1 MRSFSLVA
9 SSFSVLAVVAS
20 AAPAHA
26 DDVGSLPDQPKPD
39 DAAGKHAIDRTWL
52 YADDARVAA
61 PMTVIAMT
69 SLSYTGVGASPTR
82 VDSPYPSTYDAFAGN
97 TAQPG
102 AMIGVGGEVGL
113 LPRLSV
119 VAMGQMGFGGP
130 DTVPTP
136 SAGAI
141 AGLRLQLLPPEW
153 QHTHLVVSGGYL
165 REAWSGPVFDDDGG
179 KWLPGA
185 PHGDN
190 GAWVQAAF
198 SGDIQR
204 LRLATTIHGEHVFW
218 NGRDPLDVMVSL
230 GASYR
235 VAGAFRVGAE
245 YVGQDLEEL
254 ASAGA
259 ESGARH
265 FIGPTASLQLLQDR
279 LTVVAGPA
287 IGLSA
292 YSPTLLGRIAVSY
305 GF

>member
-1 MRSFSLVA
+1 MRSAPLLTFLLPVLVIAA
-9 SSFSVLAVVAS
+9 ST
-20 AAPAHA
+20 APARA
-26 DDVGSLPDQPKPD
+26 DDGSLPDQPKPD
-39 DAAGKHAIDRTWL
+39 DAASKHAIDCTWL
-52 YADDARVAA
+52 YGDDARVPA

-69 SLSYTGVGASPTR
+69 NLSYTGVGASPTR
-82 VDSPYPSTYDAFAGN
+82 VDSPYPNTYNGFAGN

-119 VAMGQMGFGGP
+119 VAMGQMGFGGE
-130 DTVPTP
+130 DNVPSP

-141 AGLRLQLLPPEW
+141 AGLRLQLLPSEW

-165 REAWSGPVFDDDGG
+165 REAWSGPVFNDDTG

-185 PHGDN
+185 PNGDN

-204 LRLATTIHGEHVFW
+204 LRLATTFHGEHVFW

-235 VAGAFRVGAE
+235 VAGAFRLGAE
-245 YVGQDLEEL
+245 YVGQDLEEI
-254 ASAGA
+254 ASPAA
-259 ESGARH
+259 EGGARH
-265 FIGPTASLQLLQDR
+265 FVGPTASLQLLQDR
-279 LTVVAGPA
+279 LTMVAGPA
-287 IGLSA
+287 VGLSA
-292 YSPTLLGRIAVSY
+292 FSPTLLGRIAVAY

>member
-1 MRSFSLVA
+1 MRRAPLVTLLLPA
-9 SSFSVLAVVAS
+9 LVLAT
-20 AAPAHA
+20 AARPARA
-26 DDVGSLPDQPKPD
+26 DDGTLPDQPKPD
-39 DAAGKHAIDRTWL
+39 DSAGTHAIDRTWL

-61 PMTVIAMT
+61 PMTVVGMT
-69 SLSYTGVGASPTR
+69 NVSYTGVGASPTR
-82 VDSPYPSTYDAFAGN
+82 VDSPYPSTYNGLAGN

-102 AMIGVGGEVGL
+102 GMIGVGGEVGL
-113 LPRLSV
+113 IPRLSV
-119 VAMGQMGFGGP
+119 MAMGQVGFGGV
-130 DTVPTP
+130 DGVPSP

-165 REAWSGPVFDDDGG
+165 REAWSGPVFDDDRG

-185 PHGDN
+185 PNGDN
-190 GAWVQAAF
+190 GAWIQAAF

-204 LRLATTIHGEHVFW
+204 LRLATTVHGEHVFW

-245 YVGQDLEEL
+245 YVGQDLEEV
-254 ASAGA
+254 AAPAA
-259 ESGARH
+259 EGGARH

-279 LTVVAGPA
+279 LTMVAGPA
-287 IGLSA
+287 VGLSA
-292 YSPTLLGRIAVSY
+292 YSPSFLGRIAVAY

>member
-1 MRSFSLVA
+1 MRSAPLLTFLLPVLVIA
-9 SSFSVLAVVAS
+9 AS
-20 AAPAHA
+20 AAPARA
-26 DDVGSLPDQPKPD
+26 DDGLLPDQPKPD
-39 DAAGKHAIDRTWL
+39 DAASKRAIDRTWL
-52 YADDARVAA
+52 YADDARVPA

-69 SLSYTGVGASPTR
+69 NLSYTGVGASPTR
-82 VDSPYPSTYDAFAGN
+82 VDSPYPNTYRGFAGN

-119 VAMGQMGFGGP
+119 VAMGQMGFGGV
-130 DTVPTP
+130 DSVPSP

-165 REAWSGPVFDDDGG
+165 REAWSGPVFNDDTG

-185 PHGDN
+185 PNGDN

-235 VAGAFRVGAE
+235 VAGAFRLGAE

-254 ASAGA
+254 ASPAA
-259 ESGARH
+259 EAGARH
-265 FIGPTASLQLLQDR
+265 FVGPTASLQLLQDR
-279 LTVVAGPA
+279 LTMVAGPA
-287 IGLSA
+287 VGLSA
-292 YSPTLLGRIAVSY
+292 YSPTFLGRIAVAY

>member
-1 MRSFSLVA
+1 MRSAPLLAFLLPVLVIA
-9 SSFSVLAVVAS
+9 AS
-20 AAPAHA
+20 AAPARA
-26 DDVGSLPDQPKPD
+26 DDGSLPDQPKPD
-39 DAAGKHAIDRTWL
+39 DAASKHAIDRTWL
-52 YADDARVAA
+52 YADDARVPA

-69 SLSYTGVGASPTR
+69 NLSYTGVGASPTR
-82 VDSPYPSTYDAFAGN
+82 VDSPYPNTYNGFAGN

-113 LPRLSV
+113 LPRLSI
-119 VAMGQMGFGGP
+119 VAMGQMGFGGENN
-130 DTVPTP
+130 VPSP

-165 REAWSGPVFDDDGG
+165 REAWAGPVFDDDTG

-185 PHGDN
+185 PNGDN

-204 LRLATTIHGEHVFW
+204 LRVASTIHGEHVFW

-235 VAGAFRVGAE
+235 VAGAFRLGAE
-245 YVGQDLEEL
+245 YVGQDLEEVVSP
-254 ASAGA
+254 AA
-259 ESGARH
+259 EGGARH
-265 FIGPTASLQLLQDR
+265 FVGPTASLQLLQDR
-279 LTVVAGPA
+279 LTMVAGPA
-287 IGLSA
+287 VGLST
-292 YSPTLLGRIAVSY
+292 YSPTFLGRIAVAY

>member
-1 MRSFSLVA
+1 MRTAPLLTSLLA
-9 SSFSVLAVVAS
+9 VLAIAAS
-20 AAPAHA
+20 AAPARA
-26 DDVGSLPDQPKPD
+26 DDGSLPDQPKPD
-39 DAAGKHAIDRTWL
+39 DSASKRTIDRTWL
-52 YADDARVAA
+52 YADDARIPA
-61 PMTVIAMT
+61 PMTVIGMT
-69 SLSYTGVGASPTR
+69 NLSYTGVGASPTR
-82 VDSPYPSTYDAFAGN
+82 VDSPYPNTYKNFAGN

-102 AMIGVGGEVGL
+102 AMLGVGGEVGL

-119 VAMGQMGFGGP
+119 VAMGQMGFGGV
-130 DTVPTP
+130 DSVPSP

-153 QHTHLVVSGGYL
+153 QHTRLVVSGGYL
-165 REAWSGPVFDDDGG
+165 REAWSGPVFNDDTG

-185 PHGDN
+185 PNGDN

-235 VAGAFRVGAE
+235 VAGAFRLGAE

-254 ASAGA
+254 AAPAA
-259 ESGARH
+259 EAGARH
-265 FIGPTASLQLLQDR
+265 FVGPTASMQLLQGR
-279 LTVVAGPA
+279 LTMVAGPA
-287 IGLSA
+287 VGLSA
-292 YSPTLLGRIAVSY
+292 YSPTFLGRIAVAY